1 MVTPKVFV
9 TISIIPQALTII
21 NIPIIPQIIWFRPVL
36 LASSLSEPLI
46 KSTTPQKNITKDKV
60 NKSKIKGAIIWLLK
74 LDIRVSVVI
83 YYYDYTDTIAF
94 NYNKIIEVRDS
105 ITKLYIPGS
114 IDNSYM
120 TTSKTIMPQFAP
132 INFNGNYAV
141 ETRGL
146 WETEV
151 DFMGGPFISITS
163 VDEKRMRV
171 VTVEGYVYY
180 PNNKKRD
187 KLKQMESIL
196 HTLKFMD

>member
-83 YYYDYTDTIAF
+83 YYYDYTVGSPGTLGIVLSKLSVSDNTPTNPQTEI
-94 NYNKIIEVRDS
+94 
-105 ITKLYIPGS
+105 ITKRITIPQ
-114 IDNSYM
+114 I
-120 TTSKTIMPQFAP
+120 I
-132 INFNGNYAV
+132 
-141 ETRGL
+141 
-146 WETEV
+146 
-151 DFMGGPFISITS
+151 
-163 VDEKRMRV
+163 
-171 VTVEGYVYY
+171 
-180 PNNKKRD
+180 
-187 KLKQMESIL
+187 
-196 HTLKFMD
+196 